1 MFLIDVF
8 VPSSSPSK
16 GKGRAVEPPALII
29 DTIDVLNLVDE
40 LAGSDSGESSHGNIV
55 IVHGTKWAQ
64 LDAEAEVERQAVS
77 WLNNLRKTA
86 AMSVILPSMI
96 MIRCWNQHDTDP
108 AAYQLNLKDIRAEG
122 RGLLSLLLERTQIV
136 VDEAGRLTE
145 AMTTLTFSHFPQT
158 PTIFIGDTKQS
169 GPLAIAE
176 EDREYRVLFLKQR
189 KRSLLQRMEAAGQ
202 VDFVLRVNYRAHGDV
217 VQWPM
222 EEMHIWVHE
231 ECEASYR
238 QDAQPQ
244 AAMIFVDVKDGVCEK
259 VGTSYINTTNARS
272 CKDKAESTP
281 IPPLHLG
288 KVLIIVGYRQQKKLV
303 LSQVQPLW
311 TRIAR
316 EKWQES
322 LNEALAEQLTEHSVQ
337 VLPSKMKTTLQTWA
351 AQSGKEDIQ
360 NWIEQAVD
368 DKTTV

>member
-222 EEMHIWVHE
+222 E
-231 ECEASYR
+231 
-238 QDAQPQ
+238 
-244 AAMIFVDVKDGVCEK
+244 
-259 VGTSYINTTNARS
+259 S